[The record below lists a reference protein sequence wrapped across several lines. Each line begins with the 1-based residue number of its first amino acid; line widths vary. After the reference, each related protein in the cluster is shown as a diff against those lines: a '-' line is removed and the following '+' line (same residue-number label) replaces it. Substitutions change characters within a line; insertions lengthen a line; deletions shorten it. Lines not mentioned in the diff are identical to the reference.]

1 MSKSRETSEST
12 AFYTVPEF
20 AELAG
25 VSKQAVYQRI
35 KKDLKGYTRKEA
47 GVTVISG
54 DALDLVGSKVDQA
67 ESSTF
72 NFAFDYESSEV
83 EQAVNQLSKADESS
97 SQAVKSSGQSSKAAE
112 SSGLLDYMN
121 SKEGILE
128 YLMSDIDNLR
138 REIDR
143 LHGDIER
150 LNGVISDKDAKI
162 SEFAERFAGLAEK
175 EQEISSRALATTGQA
190 QMLHAMSEQS
200 AEQPEVIDAPQEP
213 QEAEKPRRWWHRKRK

>member
-1 MSKSRETSEST
+1 MSKARETSEST
-12 AFYTVPEF
+12 VFYTVPEF

-54 DALDLVGSKVDQA
+54 DALELVGSKVEQA
-67 ESSTF
+67 ESTTLS
-72 NFAFDYESSEV
+72 FALDCESSEV
-83 EQAVNQLSKADESS
+83 EQAVNQPSKADESS
-97 SQAVKSSGQSSKAAE
+97 NQAVKSSNQSSKAAE
-112 SSGLLDYMN
+112 SSSLLDHMN

-128 YLMSDIDNLR
+128 YLMNDIENLR

-150 LNGVISDKDAKI
+150 QNGIIAEKDAKI
-162 SEFAERFAGLAEK
+162 AEFAERFAGLAEK

-190 QMLHAMSEQS
+190 QMLHAMSEQ
-200 AEQPEVIDAPQEP
+200 PEVIDAPQEP
-213 QEAEKPRRWWHRKRK
+213 QEAEKKRPWLWRKRK

>member
-1 MSKSRETSEST
+1 MSKARETSEST

-47 GVTVISG
+47 GVTVISR
-54 DALDLVGSKVDQA
+54 DALELVGSKVDQA
-67 ESSTF
+67 ESIAF
-72 NFAFDYESSEV
+72 NFTLDCESSEI
-83 EQAVNQLSKADESS
+83 EQAVNQPSKADESS
-97 SQAVKSSGQSSKAAE
+97 SQAVKSSSQSSKAAE
-112 SSGLLDYMN
+112 SSSLLDYMN

-138 REIDR
+138 HDIDR
-143 LHGDIER
+143 LHGEIDR
-150 LNGVISDKDAKI
+150 LNGVIADKDAKI
-162 SEFAERFAGLAEK
+162 AEFAERFAGLAEK

-190 QMLHAMSEQS
+190 QMLHAMSEQ
-200 AEQPEVIDAPQEP
+200 PEVIDAPQEP
-213 QEAEKPRRWWHRKRK
+213 QEAEKKRPWWRRKGK

>member
-12 AFYTVPEF
+12 VYYTVPEF
-20 AELAG
+20 AEIAG

-54 DALDLVGSKVDQA
+54 EALELVGSKVDQA

-72 NFAFDYESSEV
+72 NFALDYESSGV
-83 EQAVNQLSKADESS
+83 EQVDQVLNQPSKADESS
-97 SQAVKSSGQSSKAAE
+97 GQAVKSSSQLSKAGE
-112 SSGLLDYMN
+112 SSSLLDYMN

-128 YLMSDIDNLR
+128 YLMSDIENLR

-143 LHGDIER
+143 LHGDIDR
-150 LNGVISDKDAKI
+150 LNGIITEKDAKI
-162 SEFAERFAGLAEK
+162 AEFAERFAGLAEK

-190 QMLHAMSEQS
+190 QMLHAMSEQ
-200 AEQPEVIDAPQEP
+200 PEVIDAPQEP